1 MTARNTGWGS
11 EILPEDRPNLGLMEC
26 PQKCLRV
33 TRTATA
39 SGGYKMTKTIVID
52 EDLHVRVSPDGTA
65 VVKNITD
72 LGGRYSE
79 KRRTFKTIKSALLAL
94 RDELHDALLSEQ
106 EDGEAVE
113 GGDAKW
119 KSSPYP
125 LRTALNELEGL
136 SK

>member
-1 MTARNTGWGS
+1 
-11 EILPEDRPNLGLMEC
+11 
-26 PQKCLRV
+26 
-33 TRTATA
+33 
-39 SGGYKMTKTIVID
+39 MTKTIVID
-52 EDLHVRVSPDGTA
+52 KDLHVDVSPDGTA
-65 VVKNITD
+65 IVKNITD

-79 KRRTFKTIKSALLAL
+79 KRRTFKTIKSSLLAL

-125 LRTALNELEGL
+125 LRTALNELQGL